1 MSNITISFETRP
13 IISKVSKVSKE
24 LKAMEAKF
32 IVIDDGQKELR
43 FLLKEDINMNDIL
56 SAMYEF
62 TKGRKEYNYSIA
74 ANIKE
79 EDD

>member
-1 MSNITISFETRP
+1 MSNITISFETFP
-13 IISKVSKVSKE
+13 VKTKE
-24 LKAMEAKF
+24 LKTMETKF

-43 FLLKEDINMNDIL
+43 FPLAEDINMNDIL

-74 ANIKE
+74 ANIRE

>member
-1 MSNITISFETRP
+1 MSNFSIRLETFP
-13 IISKVSKVSKE
+13 VKAKV
-24 LKAMEAKF
+24 LKTMETKF
-32 IVIDDGQKELR
+32 VVIDDGQKELR
-43 FLLKEDINMNDIL
+43 FPLAEDINMNDIL

-62 TKGRKEYNYSIA
+62 TKGRKEYNYSIV

>member
-1 MSNITISFETRP
+1 MSNITISFETLP
-13 IISKVSKVSKE
+13 VKAKV
-24 LKAMEAKF
+24 LKTMETKF
-32 IVIDDGQKELR
+32 VVIDDGQKELR
-43 FLLKEDINMNDIL
+43 FPLKEDINVNDIL

>member
-1 MSNITISFETRP
+1 MSNFSIRLETFP
-13 IISKVSKVSKE
+13 VKAKV
-24 LKAMEAKF
+24 LKTMETKF

-43 FLLKEDINMNDIL
+43 FPLAEDINMNDIL

>member
-13 IISKVSKVSKE
+13 IISKVSK
-24 LKAMEAKF
+24 AMEAKF

-43 FLLKEDINMNDIL
+43 FPLKEDIDMNDIL

>member
-32 IVIDDGQKELR
+32 IVIDDG
-43 FLLKEDINMNDIL
+43 
-56 SAMYEF
+56 
-62 TKGRKEYNYSIA
+62 
-74 ANIKE
+74 
-79 EDD
+79 

>member
-13 IISKVSKVSKE
+13 IISKVSKV
-24 LKAMEAKF
+24 MEAKF

-43 FLLKEDINMNDIL
+43 FPLKEDIDMNDIL

>member
-13 IISKVSKVSKE
+13 IISKVSKV

-43 FLLKEDINMNDIL
+43 FPLKEDIDMNDIL

>member
-13 IISKVSKVSKE
+13 IISKVSKE

-32 IVIDDGQKELR
+32 IVIYDGQKEVR
-43 FLLKEDINMNDIL
+43 FPLKEDIDMNDVL
-56 SAMYEF
+56 SAFYEF

-79 EDD
+79 END

>member
-1 MSNITISFETRP
+1 
-13 IISKVSKVSKE
+13 
-24 LKAMEAKF
+24 MEAKF

-43 FLLKEDINMNDIL
+43 FPLKEDIDTNDIL

-62 TKGRKEYNYSIA
+62 TKGSKEYNYSIA

>member
-13 IISKVSKVSKE
+13 IISKVSKE

-32 IVIDDGQKELR
+32 IVIDDGLKELR
-43 FLLKEDINMNDIL
+43 FPLKEDIDMNDIL

>member
-13 IISKVSKVSKE
+13 IISKVSKD

-43 FLLKEDINMNDIL
+43 FPLKEDIDVNDIL